1 MDRIVL
7 YGAHAG
13 AAPEQAS
20 RGARSFFVPWFLAS
34 KKDTKFRNKVR
45 TCDEVATPHFD
56 GVRTTPHSQ
65 VSIAPMSR

>member
-1 MDRIVL
+1 ME
-7 YGAHAG
+7 HMQ
-13 AAPEQAS
+13 EQ
-20 RGARSFFVPWFLAS
+20 RRSKRAVERDPFFVPWFLAS